1 MGPFAGGKVKEKNW
15 RPFSVF
21 LFPLRFNSCFSP
33 SYTSSDFQ
41 FLTAGAPTQI
51 LNTNMYVHAYY
62 ELHENIDQTIWLPC
76 CTGKN
81 GFASPLL
88 WSLSLYSKTPIQGRQ
103 DTTAILHLLSLALAS
118 TAF

>member
-1 MGPFAGGKVKEKNW
+1 MGPFAGGKIKEKNW

-41 FLTAGAPTQI
+41 FLTAGAPTEI

-62 ELHENIDQTIWLPC
+62 ELHKNIDQTDSPAVQVKMVLLPPYC
-76 CTGKN
+76 G
-81 GFASPLL
+81 
-88 WSLSLYSKTPIQGRQ
+88 
-103 DTTAILHLLSLALAS
+103 H
-118 TAF
+118 